1 MRLKSLRE
9 PIIAMLALAAG
20 AALADAPAAIKLN
33 DDDLY
38 FQYRPTREFTANGHT
53 VNNQIP
59 KDAVGLCG
67 FSIRGNHNSW
77 SRQKVEW
84 DLNIDEI
91 ISGSTRVAGISA
103 GTFDVVGRERKA
115 RSPIVALS
123 FSVEHDPEPIP
134 AKIVGSPSF
143 DNAIRAVL
151 DSEQADKLFAAF
163 SERGLI
169 SIALKYADSSEELLQ
184 IRGGH
189 FGRESGGDKNT
200 FFAKCL
206 RGDTP
211 TPHALRSVN

>member
-1 MRLKSLRE
+1 MKSKSMLE
-9 PIIAMLALAAG
+9 PLAAMLILVAS
-20 AALADAPAAIKLN
+20 AALADGPAPIKLN

-59 KDAVGLCG
+59 KDTVGLCG

-77 SRQKVEW
+77 SHQKVEW

-115 RSPIVALS
+115 RSPIVDIS
-123 FSVEHDPEPIP
+123 FSIEHDPQAIP
-134 AKIVGSPSF
+134 AKIVGSPSL

-151 DSEQADKLFAAF
+151 DSEQADRLFTAF
-163 SERGLI
+163 SERVLI
-169 SIALKYADSSEELLQ
+169 SIGLKYADSSEELLQ